1 MQIHSTILLSTALV
15 LGAAA
20 CGGAADSS
28 SASEFEQF
36 RIDWGWGLCIPE
48 DDCTGFVELSSD
60 GALRLNTPCIEG
72 IDCSGLSEGDYQAV
86 ISAADLDAA
95 RAKLTSAALIDIL
108 ASQDAPC
115 SPVADLSERMALT
128 LEVEAYENITTLC
141 DSPPIA
147 ASRAVFDDLVAR
159 YFVAPPIALTAGGWS
174 FGECIDDCVGDLALT
189 GDSLEYTIH
198 SWDDSE
204 PPSFV
209 ATATLT
215 AAGRGELQ
223 AALTGLE
230 DATLDEVY
238 GCPDCADG
246 GLSWVR
252 LARDGTLS
260 DHTYEYSRPPADLEA
275 IDGLVSAWMSALA
288 SCASTE
294 AVKIDAGCVPRDE

>member
-1 MQIHSTILLSTALV
+1 M
-15 LGAAA
+15 LGAGA

-28 SASEFEQF
+28 AGEFEQF

-48 DDCTGFVELSSD
+48 NDCTGFVELSSD
-60 GALRLNTPCIEG
+60 GTLRLNTPCIEG
-72 IDCSGLSEGDYQAV
+72 IDCGELSDGEYQAV
-86 ISAADLDAA
+86 ISAADLAAA
-95 RAKLTSAALIDIL
+95 RAELTSGALIDIL
-108 ASQDAPC
+108 ASQEAPC

-141 DSPPIA
+141 ENPPIA

-159 YFVAPPIALTAGGWS
+159 YFAAPPLALTAGGWS
-174 FGECIDDCVGDLALT
+174 FGECVDDCVGDLALT
-189 GDSLEYTIH
+189 GDSLAYTIH
-198 SWDDSE
+198 SWDDSQ

-223 AALTGLE
+223 AALTALE
-230 DATLDEVY
+230 AVTLDEVY

-246 GLSWVR
+246 GLSWVS

-260 DHTYEYSRPPADLEA
+260 EHTYEYSRPPADLEA
-275 IDGLVSAWMSALA
+275 IDGLVSTWMDALV
-288 SCASTE
+288 SCTSTE
-294 AVKIDAGCVPRDE
+294 SVKIDVGCVPRDE